1 MKVLVAGASGA
12 IGGRLVPQL
21 VARGHEVVGTAR
33 SEEKL
38 ARVRELGAEAVR
50 MDGLDA
56 RDVQEVV
63 AAARPDAI
71 VHQMTALAGGT
82 DLKRFDETFEATNRL
97 RVEGTRNLL
106 ETGVERLVVQ
116 SFTGWPNA
124 RTGGPVKTEDD
135 PLDEDPVASQRRTLA
150 AIRELERL
158 CAGHAVLRYGNLYGR
173 GASDELVAL
182 VRKRAIPIV
191 GGGAGVWSWIHVEDA
206 ASATVAALEQ
216 GAQGIYNVVDDDPA
230 PVAEWLPA
238 LAAAAGGKP
247 PRRVPAWL
255 ARPLA
260 GEAAVRWMTEGRG
273 ASNARA
279 RRELGWTPRWPSWRD
294 GFREALFA

>member
-12 IGGRLVPQL
+12 IGRRLVPQL

-38 ARVRELGAEAVR
+38 AAVRELGAEAVR

-56 RDVQEVV
+56 RQVQEVV
-63 AAARPDAI
+63 AAAQLDAI

-82 DLKRFDETFEATNRL
+82 DLKRFDETFAATNRL

-106 ETGVERLVVQ
+106 ATGVERLVVQ

-135 PLDEDPVASQRRTLA
+135 PLDDDPVPSQRRTLA
-150 AIRELERL
+150 AIRELEQL
-158 CAGHAVLRYGNLYGR
+158 CADHTVLRYGNLYGG

-182 VRKRAIPIV
+182 VRRRAIPVV

-216 GAQGIYNVVDDDPA
+216 SAAGIYNVVDDDPA

-238 LAAAAGGKP
+238 LAAAAGAKP

-273 ASNARA
+273 ASNAKA
-279 RRELGWTPRWPSWRD
+279 RRDLGWTPRWASWRD